1 MSFAINVITSD
12 GAHLIAQAT
21 AANPIVLLEGRAGS
35 TAAVDAADL
44 ASKPKSWYHFNSG
57 NPVGSIFQASATG
70 STARIMLA
78 FYNKAVNLT
87 QPEIIKSMCVI
98 AKLQSQDDSE
108 AVILAASSDDN
119 SEAYMPSKDSA
130 PVSVHAPMNVAI
142 NTADQIE
149 TVGAEYAAL
158 SDLERF
164 MSLHR
169 AGNVS
174 VGDNQ
179 TVLGNKKFEGYA
191 TFNGGVLFDSTV
203 QCEGNMFI
211 TGSFTAGDTWVYS
224 ISAAG
229 TYIDINNTM
238 RPSTNDTVD
247 IGAIGKRFRYG
258 HYKTLYTVDIKSE
271 TFTLYYGSDQYPI
284 TIENG
289 NFVYSSGINPNANF
303 AFDLGT
309 STRCWRDVYCNSVY
323 LGGEIQVIG
332 EDGEITLKDCNDLV
346 IGGSNGVLGD
356 LDAKNVNGTNIG
368 GDLVQT
374 RTLRVKGTGND
385 VELTNFAGA
394 LFSNA
399 TISPNTTGA
408 ADLGGASFKWGHVY
422 AENLNGL
429 LETLYD
435 PDFPVGSLAHIVI
448 RNATDSTAMLYSRGS
463 SFADGDVVNGKTYT
477 VQINEGQTGSFVSAP
492 GRWALLNKTLI
503 SDNTGQILA
512 VRKA

>member
-21 AANPIVLLEGRAGS
+21 AANPIVLLEGRAGN
-35 TAAVDAADL
+35 TAASDATDL
-44 ASKPKSWYHFNSG
+44 ASKPLSWYHFNSG
-57 NPVGSIFQASATG
+57 NSVGSVFEASATG

-78 FYNKAVNLT
+78 FYNKGMNLT
-87 QPEIIKSMCVI
+87 QPEIIKSICVI

-108 AVILAASSDDN
+108 AVILAASSDDD

-130 PVSVHAPMNVAI
+130 PITVHAPMNVAI
-142 NTADQIE
+142 NTAEQIE

-179 TVLGNKKFEGYA
+179 SVLGAKTFNGHA
-191 TFNGGVLFDSTV
+191 TFNGGVLLDSTV

-211 TGSFTAGDTWVYS
+211 TGNFTADDTWVGS
-224 ISAAG
+224 ISAAS
-229 TYIDINNTM
+229 TNIEINSTM
-238 RPSTNDTVD
+238 RPSTTDTVD
-247 IGAIGKRFRYG
+247 VGAIGKRFRYG
-258 HYKTLYTVDIKSE
+258 HYKYLYSVDDRTEQLTL
-271 TFTLYYGSDQYPI
+271 LYGSATYPVK
-284 TIENG
+284 IENG
-289 NFVYSSGINPNANF
+289 QFVYSSGICPNASF
-303 AFDLGT
+303 SYDLGT
-309 STRCWRDVYCNSVY
+309 STKCWRNVYCDSVF
-323 LGGEIQVIG
+323 LGGTLQVVG
-332 EDGEITLKDCNDLV
+332 EDGEITLKDCNELV

-399 TISPNTTGA
+399 SIAPNTTGA

-422 AENLNGL
+422 AQNLNGL

-435 PDFPVGSLAHIVI
+435 PSLPVGALAEIKLA
-448 RNATDSTAMLYSRGS
+448 NETDTTTLTFSRGS
-463 SFADGDVVNGKTYT
+463 SFADGDVVQGKTIS
-477 VQINEGQTGSFVSAP
+477 VSINEGTGGAFVPAV
-492 GRWALLNKTLI
+492 GKWALLNKTSI
-503 SDNTGQILA
+503 SNNAVTVLA
-512 VRKA
+512 VRKS